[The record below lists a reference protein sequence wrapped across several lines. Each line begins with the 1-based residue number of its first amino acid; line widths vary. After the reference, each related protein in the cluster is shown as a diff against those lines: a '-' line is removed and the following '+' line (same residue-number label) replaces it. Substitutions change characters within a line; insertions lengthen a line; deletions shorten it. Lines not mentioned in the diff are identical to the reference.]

1 MMYGALDSVA
11 QSPIPLGSAVAA
23 LPIPSDIAGID
34 AEIATLT
41 TASAGTPQS
50 VTARTDRLE
59 ALWKARAGAAQGGE
73 DSPTEVPEGFEPPA
87 SPLAYTL
94 ENALPPGAD
103 IVDQAGLGA
112 LKSGLHAMGV
122 PAEIASA
129 GFAEIAHLHAQG
141 TFASEAAYDQQ
152 VQLCRNA
159 MHKVHGENAPAM
171 IRDGL
176 AAVDAAVRAGHL
188 TESAAEAIIASPMA
202 LSKAAEFRRFGG
214 KARK

>member
-1 MMYGALDSVA
+1 MTQPIENLSPAPAGAPGAPAAVDIGALV
-11 QSPIPLGSAVAA
+11 QQAA
-23 LPIPSDIAGID
+23 NPDL
-34 AEIATLT
+34 
-41 TASAGTPQS
+41 TPQ
-50 VTARTDRLE
+50 
-59 ALWKARAGAAQGGE
+59 ARAKLVDEIERYHQTGAAAAPGGQG
-73 DSPTEVPEGFEPPA
+73 DSAEVPEGFEPPA

-94 ENALPPGAD
+94 ENGLPPGAD
-103 IVDQAGLGA
+103 IVDQSALGA

-122 PAEIASA
+122 PAEIAAA

-188 TESAAEAIIASPMA
+188 SESAAEAIIASPMA

-214 KARK
+214 KRA

>member
-1 MMYGALDSVA
+1 MIPPIENLAPAPAAAPAAPATDIGAIVK
-11 QSPIPLGSAVAA
+11 Q
-23 LPIPSDIAGID
+23 
-34 AEIATLT
+34 
-41 TASAGTPQS
+41 ASNPDLTPQ
-50 VTARTDRLE
+50 
-59 ALWKARAGAAQGGE
+59 ARAKLVDEIERYHQTGAQAAQTGQ
-73 DSPTEVPEGFEPPA
+73 DVPAEVLEGFEPPD

-94 ENALPPGAD
+94 ENALSPGAD
-103 IVDQAGLGA
+103 IVDQAGLGT
-112 LKSGLHAMGV
+112 LKSGLHALGV
-122 PAEIASA
+122 PAKIAAA

-176 AAVDAAVRAGHL
+176 AAVDYAVRAGHL
-188 TESAAEAIIASPMA
+188 TESDAEAIIASPMA

-214 KARK
+214 NIRK

>member
-1 MMYGALDSVA
+1 MDAEAST
-11 QSPIPLGSAVAA
+11 IPLGSAVAA
-23 LPIPSDIAGID
+23 TPIPGDIAAID

-41 TASAGTPQS
+41 TANAGTPQS
-50 VTARTDRLE
+50 AMARVDRLE
-59 ALWKARAGAAQGGE
+59 ALWKAREAATPGGQG
-73 DSPTEVPEGFEPPA
+73 DSAEVHEGFEPPS

-94 ENALPPGAD
+94 ENALPPGAE

-159 MHKVHGENAPAM
+159 MHKVHGENAPTV

-214 KARK
+214 KSRK

>member
-1 MMYGALDSVA
+1 MSEFTPVAPAPAAAPGAPAAVDIGALV
-11 QSPIPLGSAVAA
+11 QQAA
-23 LPIPSDIAGID
+23 NPDL
-34 AEIATLT
+34 
-41 TASAGTPQS
+41 TPQ
-50 VTARTDRLE
+50 
-59 ALWKARAGAAQGGE
+59 ARAKLVDEIERYHQTGAAAAPGGQG
-73 DSPTEVPEGFEPPA
+73 DAEVPEGFEAPA

-94 ENALPPGAD
+94 ENGLPPGAD
-103 IVDQAGLGA
+103 IVDQGALGA

-122 PAEIASA
+122 PAEIAAA

-159 MHKVHGENAPAM
+159 MHKVHGEAAPAM

-188 TESAAEAIIASPMA
+188 SESAAEAIIASPMA

-214 KARK
+214 KTRK

>member
-1 MMYGALDSVA
+1 MSDFTPAPAPAAAPATDIGALV
-11 QSPIPLGSAVAA
+11 QQAA
-23 LPIPSDIAGID
+23 NPDL
-34 AEIATLT
+34 
-41 TASAGTPQS
+41 TPQ
-50 VTARTDRLE
+50 
-59 ALWKARAGAAQGGE
+59 ARAKLVDEIERYHQNGRAAAPGGQG
-73 DSPTEVPEGFEPPA
+73 DSAEVPEGFEAPA

-122 PAEIASA
+122 PAEIAAA

-159 MHKVHGENAPAM
+159 MYKVHGENAPAM

-214 KARK
+214 KTRK

>member
-1 MMYGALDSVA
+1 MNDFTTPAAAAPAAAPATDIGALVQQAANPDLTPQARSKLVDEIERYHQSGAQAAQAAEAGALD
-11 QSPIPLGSAVAA
+11 
-23 LPIPSDIAGID
+23 
-34 AEIATLT
+34 
-41 TASAGTPQS
+41 
-50 VTARTDRLE
+50 
-59 ALWKARAGAAQGGE
+59 
-73 DSPTEVPEGFEPPA
+73 VPEGFEPPS

-176 AAVDAAVRAGHL
+176 AAVDAAVRTGHL

-214 KARK
+214 KSRK

>member
-1 MMYGALDSVA
+1 MNDFTTPAAAAPAAAPAVDIGALVQQAANPDLTPQARAKLVDEIEHYHQSGAQVA
-11 QSPIPLGSAVAA
+11 QTG
-23 LPIPSDIAGID
+23 
-34 AEIATLT
+34 
-41 TASAGTPQS
+41 
-50 VTARTDRLE
+50 
-59 ALWKARAGAAQGGE
+59 QGG
-73 DSPTEVPEGFEPPA
+73 PAEVPEGFEAPA

-122 PAEIASA
+122 PAEIAAA

-152 VQLCRNA
+152 VHLCRNA

-214 KARK
+214 KSRK

>member
-1 MMYGALDSVA
+1 MSDFTPAPAPAAAPAAPATDIGALV
-11 QSPIPLGSAVAA
+11 QQ
-23 LPIPSDIAGID
+23 
-34 AEIATLT
+34 
-41 TASAGTPQS
+41 ASNPDLTPQ
-50 VTARTDRLE
+50 
-59 ALWKARAGAAQGGE
+59 ARAKLVDEIERYHQTGPAAAPGGQG
-73 DSPTEVPEGFEPPA
+73 DSAEVPEGFEPPS

-122 PAEIASA
+122 PAEIAAA

-141 TFASEAAYDQQ
+141 SFASEAAYDQQ
-152 VQLCRNA
+152 VHLCRNA

>member
-1 MMYGALDSVA
+1 MSEFAPSPAPAAAAPATDIGALV
-11 QSPIPLGSAVAA
+11 QQAA
-23 LPIPSDIAGID
+23 NPDL
-34 AEIATLT
+34 
-41 TASAGTPQS
+41 TPQ
-50 VTARTDRLE
+50 
-59 ALWKARAGAAQGGE
+59 ARAKLVNEIERYHQSGAQAAQAGEGGPAE
-73 DSPTEVPEGFEPPA
+73 APEGFEPPS

-94 ENALPPGAD
+94 ENGLPPGAE
-103 IVDQAGLGA
+103 ITDQAGLGA

-152 VQLCRNA
+152 MQLCKAA
-159 MHKVHGENAPAM
+159 MHKVHGENAPTV

-214 KARK
+214 KSRK

>member
-1 MMYGALDSVA
+1 MIPPIENLAPAPAAAPAAHATDIGALV
-11 QSPIPLGSAVAA
+11 QQ
-23 LPIPSDIAGID
+23 
-34 AEIATLT
+34 
-41 TASAGTPQS
+41 ASNPDLTPQ
-50 VTARTDRLE
+50 
-59 ALWKARAGAAQGGE
+59 ARAKLVDEIERYHQNGAAAAPGGQG
-73 DSPTEVPEGFEPPA
+73 DSAEVPAGFEPPS

-94 ENALPPGAD
+94 ESALPPGAD

-122 PAEIASA
+122 PAEIAAA

-152 VQLCRNA
+152 VYLCRNA

-176 AAVDAAVRAGHL
+176 AAVDGAVRAGHL

-214 KARK
+214 KSRK